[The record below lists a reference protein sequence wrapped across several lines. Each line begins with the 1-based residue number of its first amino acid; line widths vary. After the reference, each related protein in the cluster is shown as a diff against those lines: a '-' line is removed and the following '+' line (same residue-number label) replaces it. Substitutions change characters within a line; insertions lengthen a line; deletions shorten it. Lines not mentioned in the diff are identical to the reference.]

1 MKQQAI
7 VRLVV
12 LVLVLVNQTLVVFGA
27 NPLPYSEEQLF
38 EGVSSAATV
47 LVGLWA
53 WHKNNNVSKEA
64 QEAQKV
70 LDELKGKK

>member
-12 LVLVLVNQTLVVFGA
+12 LVLVLLNQILIVFGV
-27 NPLPYSEEQLF
+27 NPLPYSEEELF

-47 LVGLWA
+47 VVGIFA
-53 WHKNNNVSKEA
+53 WYKNNNVSKEA
-64 QEAQKV
+64 QVAQKV
-70 LDELKGKK
+70 LDDLKENK